1 MPKVLIVE
9 DDKINREMIER
20 MLSLNGYEVISA
32 SDGAK
37 ALAMA
42 RTHIP
47 DVIIMDMGLPVLN
60 GWQATYRLKA
70 DESTRRIPVIALTA
84 FTMSEDRTRCLA
96 VGCDD
101 YDVKPIEMT
110 RLLTKLRVNLERAAE
125 GFVPDAPTLDPDM
138 ERQVGG

>member
-1 MPKVLIVE
+1 MPKVLVVE

-37 ALAMA
+37 ALAVA
-42 RTHIP
+42 RSQLP

-60 GWQATYRLKA
+60 GWQATYRLKS
-70 DESTRRIPVIALTA
+70 DETTRHIPVIALTA
-84 FTMSEDRTRCLA
+84 FTLSEDRTRCLA

-110 RLLTKLRVNLERAAE
+110 RLLTKLRINLDRAAE
-125 GFVPDAPTLDPDM
+125 GFIPPAPALNPDA

>member
-1 MPKVLIVE
+1 VPKVLIVE

-37 ALAMA
+37 ALLMA
-42 RTHIP
+42 RTHLP

-60 GWQATYRLKA
+60 GWQATYRLKS
-70 DESTRRIPVIALTA
+70 DESTRHIPVIALTA
-84 FTMSEDRTRCLA
+84 FTLSTDRIRCLA

-101 YDVKPIEMT
+101 YDVKPIDMT
-110 RLLTKLRVNLERAAE
+110 RLLTKLHTNIERAAN
-125 GFVPDAPTLDPDM
+125 GFVSAAPIIDPDE
-138 ERQVGG
+138 ERQVGA